1 MPTERPIIIAT
12 RGSALALAQA
22 NLISAQCRE
31 AFPRLRF
38 ELKII
43 KTTGDK
49 LQTASMAK
57 KGESLPKGL
66 FTKELEVALVKGQ
79 ADLAVHSLKDL
90 PTDLPAGLKLAAT
103 PKRADVRDVLI
114 YRDAEFI
121 KRRARDTASAD
132 WAPGQDAL
140 RGFKAHTALK
150 DFPSKAT
157 IATSS
162 TRRKEQLLAAR
173 PDLNVVE
180 IRGNV
185 VTRLQKVAER
195 GELDATVLAL
205 AGLTRLNFRIET
217 QRGLSTG
224 ESVGVQASACGPTD
238 TLKRELQLPHS
249 GRLVGDA
256 VPDGLLATVLDV
268 DVMLPCVGQ
277 GAIGIE
283 IRADDERIAKICE
296 RLNHFNTFQ
305 CVTAE
310 RAFLHAMGGGCQ
322 SPVAA
327 YAEIEG
333 SRMEMR
339 AVSFREGPAKRAEG
353 KRPIA
358 EAAALGEE
366 LAAKLK

>member
-1 MPTERPIIIAT
+1 MPEKPIIIAT
-12 RGSALALAQA
+12 RGSALALAQSNMIA
-22 NLISAQCRE
+22 AQCRA

-49 LQTASMAK
+49 LQKASMAK
-57 KGESLPKGL
+57 TDPSLPKGL
-66 FTKELEVALVKGQ
+66 FTKELEVALIKGQ

-90 PTDLPAGLKLAAT
+90 PTDLPGGLMLTAT

-121 KRRARDTASAD
+121 KTRAAD
-132 WAPGQDAL
+132 KTSEDWMPGQDAL
-140 RGFKAHTALK
+140 RGFTPKMKLK
-150 DFPSKAT
+150 DFPGGAT

-162 TRRKEQLLAAR
+162 TRRKAQLLAAR

-185 VTRLQKVAER
+185 TTRMQKVADR
-195 GELDATVLAL
+195 AELDATVLAL
-205 AGLTRLNFRIET
+205 AGITRLNFRITPDGKLE
-217 QRGLSTG
+217 
-224 ESVGVQASACGPTD
+224 
-238 TLKRELQLPHS
+238 
-249 GRLVGDA
+249 GDA
-256 VPDGLLATVLDV
+256 VPDGLLATILDV

-277 GAIGIE
+277 AAIGIE
-283 IRADDERIAKICE
+283 TRADDERVTKLCE

-327 YAEIEG
+327 YAEIAGE
-333 SRMEMR
+333 RIEMR
-339 AVSFREGPAKRAEG
+339 AVSFRDGPAKKAAG
-353 KRPIA
+353 KRAIQ
-358 EAAALGEE
+358 EAAQLGEE
-366 LAAKLK
+366 LAAALK

>member
-1 MPTERPIIIAT
+1 MPAERPIIIAT

-22 NLISAQCRE
+22 NLIAAHCRE
-31 AFPRLRF
+31 TFPRLRF

-49 LQTASMAK
+49 LQKASLAK
-57 KGESLPKGL
+57 IEGGLPKGL
-66 FTKELEVALVKGQ
+66 FTKELEVALVKSR

-114 YRDAEFI
+114 YRDAGFI
-121 KRRARDTASAD
+121 RNRAAATDSAD
-132 WAPGQDAL
+132 WAPGQDKL
-140 RGFKAHTALK
+140 RGFRPHLK
-150 DFPSKAT
+150 LQDLPAKAT

-173 PDLNVVE
+173 PDLNAVE

-185 VTRLQKVAER
+185 VTRMQKVAER

-205 AGLTRLNFRIET
+205 AGLTRLNFRVTPE
-217 QRGLSTG
+217 
-224 ESVGVQASACGPTD
+224 
-238 TLKRELQLPHS
+238 
-249 GRLVGDA
+249 GRLEGDA

-277 GAIGIE
+277 GAIGVE

-310 RAFLHAMGGGCQ
+310 RAFLRAMGGGCQ

-327 YAEIEG
+327 YAEING
-333 SRMEMR
+333 NRMEMR
-339 AVSFREGPAKRAEG
+339 AVSFRDGPARRSEG
-353 KRPIA
+353 KRPVA
-358 EAAALGEE
+358 EAASLGVE
-366 LAAKLK
+366 LAALLK